1 LAFLHSLFIS
11 AFSTE
16 AETIVERESIL
27 KINLFDTTEA
37 RASFSALLIAMTC
50 FFYFLQFAL
59 FEEFLWGEDV
69 Q

>member
-1 LAFLHSLFIS
+1 MILFVKNLENS
-11 AFSTE
+11 FHTS
-16 AETIVERESIL
+16 IVG
-27 KINLFDTTEA
+27 DTTEA